1 MSLITLCPLST
12 RWEQHSADFSCSGTG
27 DCMTQAVDLG
37 VAYLFNMTSPFV
49 ASICS
54 IGSGLK
60 TALVQDNRLFLSVI
74 KPQISSLAT
83 GNRQVP
89 NRKEDAFQQVCA
101 SPASYGLPPCSVKLH
116 CTSFPISHSRALN
129 PIFSTVHF
137 GALLSQASS
146 FPSVST
152 PLPSL
157 PL

>member
-1 MSLITLCPLST
+1 
-12 RWEQHSADFSCSGTG
+12 
-27 DCMTQAVDLG
+27 MTQAVDLG

-89 NRKEDAFQQVCA
+89 NRKEEAFQQVCA
-101 SPASYGLPPCSVKLH
+101 SCCVISGFRHLCDPLTQP
-116 CTSFPISHSRALN
+116 SFYTEAQE
-129 PIFSTVHF
+129 
-137 GALLSQASS
+137 LSC
-146 FPSVST
+146 
-152 PLPSL
+152 
-157 PL
+157 